1 MQRRRPGSS
10 GLHLRGRFEMQL
22 SQPILPS
29 KIYAPAGIALA
40 KQNISDDLG
49 VTGLVP
55 LAFGGLGVGLST
67 VGGSGTPG
75 AAVMYNMGTPSAL
88 TGLEAVPQDHTIQGM
103 CRCGPYMKQMAIATG
118 KPGIASTLWI
128 SNEAKT
134 EFSVL
139 VAPEDLVDQSNC
151 PLMIQNLAEDRPFAG
166 AAAGYN
172 IYFSALVNESW
183 GDYALPGHV
192 RVSDGAVTVAGL
204 SDLPGNEGATQAAC
218 VRSARF
224 ARLGD
229 ALAGGYLRGVPAIAT
244 LETRLQIQR
253 SPDIFFAG
261 PYEQVMSVYLGR
273 CADVASWSIEAFSG
287 YLGGTNCLLLMATG
301 AGGASYLYRSTDRG
315 LTWALAA
322 SFPHSCS
329 YGRGHIHWL
338 NNLEVFLSIGQIL
351 YYSRNGGGSW
361 RKIIDVGDEVT
372 ALTGMADGS
381 IYAGTQNGV
390 IHRYAPLYW

>member
-10 GLHLRGRFEMQL
+10 GLHLRGRSEMQL

-40 KQNISDDLG
+40 KQNINDDLG
-49 VTGLVP
+49 VAGLGALSGGG
-55 LAFGGLGVGLST
+55 LAVALSSFGGLG
-67 VGGSGTPG
+67 TPE

-88 TGLEAVPQDHTIQGM
+88 TGLEAVPQDHTIRGM
-103 CRCGPYMKQMAIATG
+103 CRCGKYMRQLAIATG
-118 KPGIASTLWI
+118 KPGVASSTIWI

-139 VAPEDLVDQSNC
+139 AAPEDLVDQSDC
-151 PLMIQNLAEDRPFAG
+151 PLMVQNLVEYVPFGGEVAG
-166 AAAGYN
+166 PSV
-172 IYFSALVNESW
+172 YFSALVNESW
-183 GDYALPGHV
+183 GDYALPGYVQVSNGAV
-192 RVSDGAVTVAGL
+192 RVAAL
-204 SDLPGNEGATQAAC
+204 SDMPGNEGATQAAC

-229 ALAGGYLRGVPAIAT
+229 AGSTPNGVPAIAT
-244 LETRLQIQR
+244 LETKLQIQR
-253 SPDIFFAG
+253 SPDYSFAG
-261 PYEQVMSVYLGR
+261 PFEQVMSVYLGR

-315 LTWALAA
+315 LTWAPAA